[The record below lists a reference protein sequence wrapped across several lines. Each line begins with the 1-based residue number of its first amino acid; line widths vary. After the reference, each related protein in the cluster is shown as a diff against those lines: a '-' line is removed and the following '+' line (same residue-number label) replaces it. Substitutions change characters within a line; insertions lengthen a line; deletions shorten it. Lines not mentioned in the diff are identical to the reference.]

1 MFALIIWMILKLN
14 VARSLCSQVSAVPFC
29 ISKGNR
35 QHNED
40 TLFIGMISMKW
51 RANIYI
57 YIKKRCNS
65 SVKLWKPQPDLLATS
80 YDNYCKNIAIVNS
93 NNGYVNEISKSAA
106 ITITVPL
113 WLYLKEQDGWVK
125 WQVGK
130 LPCICQSH
138 SCSLFLILALC
149 LLLSIWH
156 SHPAPFLQPG
166 LSHYT
171 DVRHSCDII
180 IKSFYFNLVFF
191 FREIHKHAYKHY
203 LPRACE

>member
-57 YIKKRCNS
+57 YIKRCNS

-130 LPCICQSH
+130 LPLSASH
-138 SCSLFLILALC
+138 TLALSSWF
-149 LLLSIWH
+149 LLCVCCSQFDTVTLHLS
-156 SHPAPFLQPG
+156 
-166 LSHYT
+166 
-171 DVRHSCDII
+171 C
-180 IKSFYFNLVFF
+180 NLDSPITQMSDTVV
-191 FREIHKHAYKHY
+191 ISS
-203 LPRACE
+203 